1 MSKTVAQLVVQSLLD
16 NGIDQLYCLPGVQN
30 DDFFDALYDQQ
41 DNVSP
46 IQARHEQGAAYMAL
60 GAALATGKP
69 QACCIVPGPGFL
81 NAASAIATAYSTN
94 APVMTIVGQIP
105 SGAISK
111 GFGLLHE
118 ITDQSGILA
127 GLTKHATMVNNGK
140 DAASQLRHA
149 WGLLCSGRPRPVGIE
164 VPVNI
169 WTETAEAEDSV
180 SSPSVIAPHPDHSSL
195 DTALDLIHNS
205 KAPMIAVGSGAQG
218 VSQLVTELAERL
230 SAPVTAFRN
239 GNGVVSSDHALRIN
253 MPTGHRLWSDCDL
266 LIGVGS
272 RMQAQRMGWG
282 VDQNIKIIHIE
293 IDEEELTRISKPD
306 AAIHADAADAL
317 PLIMEAL
324 GPQPD
329 RSGWVEKVARVK
341 QEVQKTLMSDL
352 APQAAWLSAIRDAL
366 PRDGIFVDELTQIGY
381 VSRILFPSYS
391 PRTFVSTGYQGT
403 LGWGVAATTGAAHAR
418 RDVPVVGV
426 AGDGGALFTITE
438 LATAVHHNIP
448 ATYII
453 FNDNAFGNVRRF
465 QIEQYNNRPIASD
478 LTSPDFV
485 ALARSFGVMAER
497 AETPEALKS
506 CLMQAVVNDGP
517 NLIEVP
523 APSDLPSPWPH
534 IMLPKIRGT

>member
-1 MSKTVAQLVVQSLLD
+1 MIKTVAQLVVQSLID

-30 DDFFDALYDQQ
+30 DDFFDALYDEQ
-41 DNVSP
+41 DKVSP

-60 GAALATGKP
+60 GATLATGKP

-81 NAASAIATAYSTN
+81 NAASAIATAYSSN
-94 APVMTIVGQIP
+94 APVMTMVGQIP
-105 SGAISK
+105 SGAIGK

-118 ITDQSGILA
+118 IADQSGILA
-127 GLTKHATMVNNGK
+127 GLTKHATMICNG
-140 DAASQLRHA
+140 DEAAGQLRHA
-149 WGLLCSGRPRPVGIE
+149 WDLLRSGRPRPVGIE

-169 WTETAEAEDSV
+169 WTKMAKATAPVPNDEV
-180 SSPSVIAPHPDHSSL
+180 TTPRPDPSSL
-195 DTALDLIHNS
+195 DTAISLICNA

-253 MPTGHRLWSDCDL
+253 MPTGHRLWPDCDL

-282 VDQNIKIIHIE
+282 LDEDVKIIHVD
-293 IDEEELTRISKPD
+293 IDEEELTRISTPD
-306 AAIHADAADAL
+306 AAIHADAANAL
-317 PLIMEAL
+317 PLLIEAL
-324 GPQPD
+324 GDQPD
-329 RSGWVEKVARVK
+329 RTGWAEKVASVK
-341 QEVQKTLMSDL
+341 QEVQTALLADL
-352 APQAAWLSAIRDAL
+352 APQAAWLSAIREAL
-366 PRDGIFVDELTQIGY
+366 PRDGIFVDELTQMGY
-381 VSRILFPSYS
+381 VSRILFPTYS
-391 PRTFVSTGYQGT
+391 PHTFVSTGYQGT
-403 LGWGVAATTGAAHAR
+403 LGWGIAATTGAAHAR
-418 RDVPVVGV
+418 RDVPVVGI

-485 ALARSFGVMAER
+485 ALARSFGVTAER
-497 AETPEALKS
+497 AETPDALKS
-506 CLMQAVVNDGP
+506 CLRRAIANDGP

-523 APSDLPSPWPH
+523 APADLPSPWPH
-534 IMLPKIRGT
+534 IMLPKNRGT